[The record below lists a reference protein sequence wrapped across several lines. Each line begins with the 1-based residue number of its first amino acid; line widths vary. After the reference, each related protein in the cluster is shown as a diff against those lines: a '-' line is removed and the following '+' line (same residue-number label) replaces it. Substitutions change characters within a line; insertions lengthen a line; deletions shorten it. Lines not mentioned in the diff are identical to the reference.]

1 MNDPEKQVIL
11 GIGIDDI
18 HKLRPIVAILK
29 VLRRQGKQ
37 STSAIWR
44 ASQVPSYRAFKRELN
59 FCLNKDLV
67 EFCGKKNVGAGFPAK
82 IYDITE
88 RGKDL
93 LDILTP
99 KGAVVRSR

>member
-1 MNDPEKQVIL
+1 M

-44 ASQVPSYRAFKRELN
+44 ASQVPSYRAFKRELK
-59 FCLNKDLV
+59 FCLDHDLA
-67 EFCGKKNVGAGFPAK
+67 EFCGEKDVGAGFPAK

-88 RGKDL
+88 KGEEL
-93 LDILTP
+93 LDILDP
-99 KGAVVRSR
+99 KGVVVR